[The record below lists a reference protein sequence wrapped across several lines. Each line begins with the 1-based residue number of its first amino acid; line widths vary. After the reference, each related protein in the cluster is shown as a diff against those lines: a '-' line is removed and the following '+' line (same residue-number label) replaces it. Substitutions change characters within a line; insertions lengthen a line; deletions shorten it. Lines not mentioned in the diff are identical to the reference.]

1 MFPKLTFLLSIPL
14 ALHAGELRSGHAFA
28 EWITS
33 SKTTLGHEPLN
44 TAIRIRVDEG
54 WHIYWIQPGDVGMK
68 TSVECQVPP
77 GWKIDGPKF
86 PTPRRFLTGKLA
98 SFGYKDAVL
107 LPITLTPPS
116 TFDASAEFKAKVSWL
131 ACNEDACVPGDAELT
146 LRIHP
151 GPITNTAHTAAI
163 MESIRMIPQSA
174 AGRMTLE
181 VADVGSHLQM
191 QLTTANGKYPDFS
204 TFEVFPA
211 TPQIIQSSSII
222 RFARQGESWVATAL
236 KSEYAPPSIRE
247 LQLILAEDDG
257 TSSWE
262 LTWKAK

>member
-1 MFPKLTFLLSIPL
+1 MHPKLTFLLSIPL
-14 ALHAGELRSGHAFA
+14 ALHAGELRSGHASV

-54 WHIYWIQPGDVGMK
+54 WHIYWMQPGDVGMR

-98 SFGYKDAVL
+98 SFGYENAVL

-116 TFDASAEFKAKVSWL
+116 TCDASAEFKAKVSWL

-146 LRIHP
+146 LRINP
-151 GPITNTAHTAAI
+151 GPITNTTHTAAI

-181 VADVGSHLQM
+181 LADVGSHLQM
-191 QLTTANGKYPDFS
+191 KLTTANGKCPDFS